1 MCGRFVLATK
11 PSAFVD
17 QFTEDPEADEL
28 HLHLS
33 AREMADIQEQVKRLE
48 ADFEPRYNVAPTT
61 SIPAIARY
69 KDDDVMLANFKWG
82 LVPYWAK
89 DESFAAKCFN
99 ARAESISEKPS
110 FKDAFRRSRCV
121 IFADGYYEWKPTAAK
136 IKQPYFVHLKN
147 SAPMFFAGVCEPKT
161 GTAAIVTIE
170 AQDKMREL
178 HHRRPVFLQADE
190 VLEWLDPKAEKGD
203 LELMIQ
209 ASQDK
214 DIDIYPVSTIVNKVG
229 TQGASLIEP
238 LATLL

>member
-17 QFTEDPEADEL
+17 QFTEDPEADEN

-33 AREMADIQEQVKRLE
+33 AREMAGIQEQVKRID

-69 KDDDVMLANFKWG
+69 KDDDLMVANFKWG
-82 LVPYWAK
+82 LAPYWAK
-89 DESFAAKCFN
+89 DTSFAAKCFN
-99 ARAESISEKPS
+99 ARAESIGEKPT
-110 FKDAFRRSRCV
+110 FKDAYRRSRCV

-136 IKQPYFVHLKN
+136 TKQPYFVHLKD
-147 SAPMFFAGVCEPKT
+147 SSPMFFAGICEPKT
-161 GTAAIVTIE
+161 GTAAIVTME

-178 HHRRPVFLQADE
+178 HHRRPVFLKADE
-190 VLEWLDPKAEKGD
+190 VLEWLDPKADASD
-203 LELMIQ
+203 LEGMIQ
-209 ASQDK
+209 SSQDN